1 MKLHKRRFKYWYK
14 KIIRHIRVKK
24 LLKKYD
30 YTQTVRSE
38 FQISQFITL
47 RLIEYGIENSNSYT
61 NVFICIS
68 DESFPLYRFSL
79 KEVSEILNGKNIYS
93 CMDDACLYLSG
104 TYNEK
109 DFMGDPNTMFWFYC
123 YYIKAWVECNYD
135 WRLFRMD
142 DSFPILRA
150 LYQAGD
156 PKAREV
162 FRIEMVKAFF
172 SGYAPAIH
180 YLLSSNFF
188 TNYLDYFEF
197 EEIIWL
203 FENCFKNVEFH
214 NRTVINKQISY
225 YLREKGIHYLSRD
238 NLKEAIK
245 HLNEALKIF
254 PFDIETLNQLSIVYL
269 KNGDY
274 QLAKALF
281 IYIIDLSSA
290 KISSSDD
297 IYNKEY
303 YNKPYIVEAWCN
315 LGEVN
320 NRLLLFS
327 EAIIPCRMAMY
338 LDSNHINTW
347 DQIAIAYEGMGYLKN
362 AKKAKKSSKKKEKE
376 IIKNQREA
384 QW

>member
-1 MKLHKRRFKYWYK
+1 MRLHKRRLKDLYK
-14 KIIRHIRVKK
+14 KKISEIRVKK
-24 LLKKYD
+24 LLKKH
-30 YTQTVRSE
+30 TQTVRSE
-38 FQISQFITL
+38 FRISQFITL
-47 RLIEYGIENSNSYT
+47 RLIEYGIENGNSYI

-68 DESFPLYRFSL
+68 DESFPLYRFSF
-79 KEVSEILNGKNIYS
+79 KEIFKILNGKNNYS
-93 CMDDACLYLSG
+93 CMDDACLHLSG
-104 TYNEK
+104 IYNEK

-135 WRLFRMD
+135 WRLFRVD

-156 PKAREV
+156 PKAKEV
-162 FRIEMVKAFF
+162 FKIEMVKAFL
-172 SGYAPAIH
+172 SGYPLAVH
-180 YLLSSNFF
+180 YLLSSFSF
-188 TNYLDYFEF
+188 TNYLDYFKF

-203 FENCFKNVEFH
+203 FENCFKNVDFH

-225 YLREKGIHYLSRD
+225 YLREKGIHYLYRD

-254 PFDIETLNQLSIVYL
+254 PSDIKTLNQLSIVYL

-274 QLAKALF
+274 QLAKALL

-290 KISSSDD
+290 EISSSDD
-297 IYNKEY
+297 IYDKKY

-338 LDSNHINTW
+338 LDRDHVNTW
-347 DQIAIAYEGMGYLKN
+347 DQIAIAYEGMRYFKH
-362 AKKAKKSSKKKEKE
+362 AKEAKKSFKKQAKVV
-376 IIKNQREA
+376 IKNEREE
-384 QW
+384 QF